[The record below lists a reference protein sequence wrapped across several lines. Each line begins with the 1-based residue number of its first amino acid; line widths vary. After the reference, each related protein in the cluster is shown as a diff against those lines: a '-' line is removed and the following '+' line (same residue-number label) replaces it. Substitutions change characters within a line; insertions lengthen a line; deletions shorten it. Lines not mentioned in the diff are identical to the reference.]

1 MSINIKKVADEIA
14 FDITHQYVNGEW
26 IVSKEVN
33 LEQIQWESLWA
44 IDDIKCKIQAEVEE
58 ILKKQNIKI
67 IE

>member
-1 MSINIKKVADEIA
+1 MNIDIKKVADEIA

-26 IVSKEVN
+26 IVAKEIDM
-33 LEQIQWESLWA
+33 ETIQWESLWA
-44 IDDIKCKIQAEVEE
+44 VDDIKCKIEAEIEE